1 MIDKVCCISHEIR
14 CTVLLLEKILPGKK
28 LCFYMW
34 IIFFLFAYT
43 SWYRNCGETTVVMSK
58 RNLGMTSAAVLF
70 GWLGI
75 GIFVTSIST
84 MEGKFLLLYFYELK
98 IIVTGIRLLSISV
111 QLKGLFGKS
120 IYSTFLLLETIS
132 YKS

>member
-1 MIDKVCCISHEIR
+1 M
-14 CTVLLLEKILPGKK
+14 
-28 LCFYMW
+28 
-34 IIFFLFAYT
+34 
-43 SWYRNCGETTVVMSK
+43 
-58 RNLGMTSAAVLF
+58 
-70 GWLGI
+70 
-75 GIFVTSIST
+75 TSIST